1 MKVWHFSEMAYH
13 PAWPHLKDSYRV
25 VVPSRLFDPKL
36 GADLYHRYLDEWAL
50 CDELGIN
57 IMTNEHH
64 ATATCADSVCR
75 IPMAMLARETKKV
88 RLLALGMPI
97 GNRNDPIRV
106 AEEYAIIDVIS
117 RGRLEMGFVKGVP
130 FEIAPANTNPADLT
144 ERFWEAHDLILKAM
158 TSHDG
163 PFNWEGR
170 HFQYRSVNVWPR
182 PYQEPHPPVWTPVG
196 STGSAAEAATRG
208 MTIGVLN
215 TGWVRTPAI
224 FEAYRTKARESGHEP
239 SPDRLAYMALIGIGN
254 SREEGWRRAD
264 QILDYSRTSGIVLP
278 QFANPPGYAAPQA
291 SAQMMKSGGAMAA
304 RATRVQTKD
313 GRPINPRT
321 MTVEEAIDAG
331 LTFAGT
337 PDDVFE
343 QAKAFY
349 DHVGG
354 FGHLLMMGQGGT
366 ISHEETVSNLT
377 LFSREVLPR
386 IADLGR

>member
-13 PAWPHLKDSYRV
+13 PAWPELQDSYRV
-25 VVPSRLFDPKL
+25 VIPNRLYDPKI

-64 ATATCADSVCR
+64 ATATCADSVCT
-75 IPMAMLARETKKV
+75 IPMAILARETKKV

-106 AEEYAIIDVIS
+106 AEEYSIIDVIS

-130 FEIAPANTNPADLT
+130 FEIAPANTNPAALS

-158 TSHDG
+158 QSHDG
-163 PFNWEGR
+163 PFSWEGR
-170 HFQYRSVNVWPR
+170 HFQYRSANVWPR
-182 PYQEPHPPVWTPVG
+182 PYQEPHPPVWMPVG
-196 STGSAAEAATRG
+196 STGSATEAAARG
-208 MTIGVLN
+208 ITIGVLN

-224 FEAYRTKARESGHEP
+224 FAAYRDKAREAGREAA
-239 SPDRLAYMALIGIGN
+239 PDRLAYMALIGVGD
-254 SREEGWRRAD
+254 SRDEGRRFAD

-278 QFANPPGYAAPQA
+278 QFANPPGYASAPA
-291 SAQMMKSGGAMAA
+291 TAQMLKSGGAMAA

-313 GRPINPRT
+313 GRPINPRR
-321 MTVEEAIDAG
+321 MSVDDAIDAG
-331 LTFAGT
+331 LSLAGP
-337 PDDVFE
+337 PDEVFY
-343 QAKAFY
+343 QLQAFY

-354 FGHLLMMGQGGT
+354 FGHLLMMGQGGR
-366 ISHEETVSNLT
+366 ISHEDTVKNLT
-377 LFSREVLPR
+377 LFSREV
-386 IADLGR
+386 